1 MKSGNRVDLARLAA
15 GLTSLLFSA
24 TSSLPAQPE
33 AVKSYYVYAC
43 AESEDEVAIVR
54 YGPSGASVVKVV
66 PVGSFPTEIEG
77 PHGINVAPDGRHWY
91 VTLAHGKPFGTVHK
105 YETGSNLWLA
115 DVRLGMYPATLDIS
129 ATTGLLYAVNFNLH
143 GKMSP
148 STISVVD
155 TQNMIEVKQIKTGVM
170 PHGSRLNPAGDR
182 HYSVNMMNDEV
193 VEVDAL
199 AFAVLR
205 RLQLPGGKQQE
216 DGSHSPHQPTVR
228 PTWVTPPTRDG
239 QVYVTGNKS
248 DQIFEVDLD
257 RWSISRTFSKTG
269 TGPYNLA
276 VAASGRTLVVTYKK
290 ESAVGFWDLEAGR
303 ETARI
308 KTIRRMPHGVV
319 ISPDGEYAFVT
330 VEGVGG
336 EPGSV
341 EVYHLL
347 TRQRVG
353 VAEIGKQAGGI
364 AFWKTEG

>member
-1 MKSGNRVDLARLAA
+1 MKSGNLVDLARLAA

-54 YGPSGASVVKVV
+54 YGPSGAGVVKVV

-148 STISVVD
+148 GTISVVD

-205 RLQLPGGKQQE
+205 RLQLPGGKQQG
-216 DGSHSPHQPTVR
+216 DGSPATLPTSAHSATNLGHAADAGWAGVCHRQQIRSDLRGRPGSLVHLAHVLENRHWPLQP
-228 PTWVTPPTRDG
+228 G
-239 QVYVTGNKS
+239 CCCQ
-248 DQIFEVDLD
+248 
-257 RWSISRTFSKTG
+257 RT
-269 TGPYNLA
+269 N
-276 VAASGRTLVVTYKK
+276 
-290 ESAVGFWDLEAGR
+290 AGG
-303 ETARI
+303 
-308 KTIRRMPHGVV
+308 HLQ
-319 ISPDGEYAFVT
+319 
-330 VEGVGG
+330 EGVGSRFLG
-336 EPGSV
+336 PGG
-341 EVYHLL
+341 
-347 TRQRVG
+347 R
-353 VAEIGKQAGGI
+353 
-364 AFWKTEG
+364 